1 MMQNFGQV
9 GVPHIKIDKAP
20 DAGFRLEQP
29 GHFLSSSGPLHP
41 GHTDRAFFRDGLG
54 GKSLIEASAN
64 GIVLYLPYNC
74 ELARPG
80 TPNGIDALI
89 AAHHAHAGGESCI
102 LHADPDLYISQRG
115 GTDSQSGLIYVW
127 NNLGNQ
133 WSGSSIKTKWAN
145 QKFKPVAGTVRM
157 VRTRTNALPM
167 RRATLN
173 FPLHHAAIACML
185 R

>member
-1 MMQNFGQV
+1 MQNFGQV

-115 GTDSQSGLIYVW
+115 GTDSQIARTVKTCLV
-127 NNLGNQ
+127 LGACVNTLPSVAEHTSSQ
-133 WSGSSIKTKWAN
+133 ITGSRG
-145 QKFKPVAGTVRM
+145 KPEDC
-157 VRTRTNALPM
+157 
-167 RRATLN
+167 
-173 FPLHHAAIACML
+173 FPLDPRQTSCSRNVDLIIRRYSSPA
-185 R
+185 RS